1 LVINIQQTQGHK
13 NICFKVRFNVFMKA
27 LTLFKYWSRP
37 VRGKLES

>member
-1 LVINIQQTQGHK
+1 
-13 NICFKVRFNVFMKA
+13 MKA